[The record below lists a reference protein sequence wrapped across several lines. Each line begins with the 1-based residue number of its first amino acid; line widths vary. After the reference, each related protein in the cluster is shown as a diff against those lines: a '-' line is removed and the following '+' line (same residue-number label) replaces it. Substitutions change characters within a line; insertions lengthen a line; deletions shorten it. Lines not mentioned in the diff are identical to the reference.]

1 MNKPFFHCITFGTL
15 LCAVLIYISADPVAL
30 FAKQAAVETQRQEL
44 AENGSALYE
53 KYCSMCHGPDGN
65 GYLADEANALSN
77 PDFLKSA
84 SDDYIIQ
91 GILRGRPGTPMSA
104 WAKDKG
110 GILTDEDAEAILAFI
125 RTWQTEASVELKS
138 MTVEGD
144 AENGAQ
150 VFERWCAACHGKSG
164 EGGKAVQLKNPVF
177 LETASDAFIRYSIEN
192 GRRNT
197 QMSAYKN
204 ILSAGNID
212 DVISYLRTLN
222 SVSTFQETSA
232 EDIEELS
239 KVIREKGVINQGN
252 PPADFTLI
260 DNRFVAAD
268 DVNAAY
274 EAGQSF
280 IIIDARPGSDYLRS
294 HITGAISIP
303 FYDIKSAAGLLPKDQ
318 WIITYCACPHALS
331 GKAADTLKADGYDK
345 VAILNEGFFYW
356 LDQGYPSESSI
367 NSQLKKD

>member
-1 MNKPFFHCITFGTL
+1 MAVGTL
-15 LCAVLIYISADPVAL
+15 LCALLIFISADPGEL
-30 FAKQAAVETQRQEL
+30 FAGQTAVKTQEQDP
-44 AENGSALYE
+44 AEKGSALYK

-65 GYLADEANALSN
+65 GYLADEAISLSN
-77 PDFLKSA
+77 QDYLKSA

-91 GILRGRPGTPMSA
+91 GILRGRPGTAMPA
-104 WAKDKG
+104 WEKDKG
-110 GILTDEDAEAILAFI
+110 GILTDEDAEAILVFI

-138 MTVEGD
+138 MTVEGN

-150 VFERWCAACHGKSG
+150 VFERWCAACHGKYAS
-164 EGGKAVQLKNPVF
+164 GGKAVELDNPVF
-177 LETASDAFIRYSIEN
+177 QETATDAFIRYAIEN
-192 GRRNT
+192 GRRNS

-212 DVISYLRTLN
+212 DVISYIRTLN

-239 KVIREKGVINQGN
+239 KVIREKGEINQGN

-268 DVNAAY
+268 DVYAAY
-274 EAGQSF
+274 KAGQSF
-280 IIIDARPGSDYLRS
+280 IIIDARPSSDFLRS

-303 FYDIKSAAGLLPKDQ
+303 FYDVESAAGLLPKDR

-331 GKAADTLKADGYDK
+331 GKAADGLKAAGYEK

-356 LDQGYPSESSI
+356 VDQGYPSETSI
-367 NSQLKKD
+367 NSQIPTD